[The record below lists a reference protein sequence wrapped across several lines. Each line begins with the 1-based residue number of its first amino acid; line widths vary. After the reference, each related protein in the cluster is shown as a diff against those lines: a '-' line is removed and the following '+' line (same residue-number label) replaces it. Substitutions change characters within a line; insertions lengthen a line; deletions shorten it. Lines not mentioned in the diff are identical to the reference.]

1 MKRDD
6 AVKEPI
12 KVVWE
17 SRYRVYHK
25 DLSAG
30 ITRAYGFAFDFML
43 ATGTPQG
50 FQVEYEVDGY
60 AAEHT
65 DAAVQAASRLR
76 SGRRTHNI
84 PLVLNTLALDGL
96 LPFGTCIITTDDE
109 APEVAMYRRLLR
121 RFRNPLLGI
130 CRRFRAR
137 FPKVQE
143 LEQLDNAVLGRPNDN
158 GSV

>member
-12 KVVWE
+12 RVVWE

-25 DLSAG
+25 DLAAG
-30 ITRAYGFAFDFML
+30 ITRAYGFAFDFIM
-43 ATGTPQG
+43 ATGTPVG
-50 FQVEYEVDGY
+50 VSVEYDVDGY
-60 AAEHT
+60 VAEHT
-65 DAAVQAASRLR
+65 EAARRAAEKLR
-76 SGRRTHNI
+76 AGRRTHNM
-84 PLVLNTLALDGL
+84 PLILNTLALDGL
-96 LPFGTCIITTDDE
+96 LPFGTCIITTDNE

-121 RFRNPLLGI
+121 RMRDPLLDI

-137 FPKVQE
+137 FPKVKE
-143 LEQLDNAVLGRPNDN
+143 LEELDNAVLGRPNS